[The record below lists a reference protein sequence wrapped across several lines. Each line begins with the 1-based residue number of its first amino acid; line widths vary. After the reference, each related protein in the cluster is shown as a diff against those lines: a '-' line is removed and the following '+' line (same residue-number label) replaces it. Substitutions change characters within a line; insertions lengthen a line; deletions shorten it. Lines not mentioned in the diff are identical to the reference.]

1 MAPPAMPQMQPM
13 PPAAAPKPT
22 IFWVMLLVLGFLFL
36 AALVLVLFFA
46 VKH

>member
-1 MAPPAMPQMQPM
+1 MAPPGMPQMQPM
-13 PPAAAPKPT
+13 AAPPKPT

-36 AALVLVLFFA
+36 AALVLVLFFV